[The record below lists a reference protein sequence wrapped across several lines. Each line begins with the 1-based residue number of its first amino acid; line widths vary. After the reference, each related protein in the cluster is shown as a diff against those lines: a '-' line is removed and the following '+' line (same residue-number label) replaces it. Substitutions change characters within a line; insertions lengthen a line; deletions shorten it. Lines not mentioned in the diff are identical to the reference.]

1 MPIYSVV
8 PVKHIGVDDRTNCR
22 PMHTFLDDD
31 DDGDDDDVY
40 IYRHVSIQMMLDAPK
55 GSL

>member
-8 PVKHIGVDDRTNCR
+8 PVKHMGVDRTNCR
-22 PMHTFLDDD
+22 PMHTLLDDD
-31 DDGDDDDVY
+31 DDDDDVY